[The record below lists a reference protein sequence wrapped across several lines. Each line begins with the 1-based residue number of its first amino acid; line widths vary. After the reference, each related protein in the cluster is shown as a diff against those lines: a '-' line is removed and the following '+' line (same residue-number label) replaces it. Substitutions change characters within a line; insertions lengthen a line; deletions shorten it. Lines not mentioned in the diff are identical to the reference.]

1 MVDGFAMGS
10 FKNGS
15 EGTNGHWEFA
25 IINEGAVFHC
35 RDEMFTTPKLTTAS
49 NVMELVCHT
58 MGFGVQRIMRI
69 AQLNSGWGSVGMMEL
84 GQDVPLL
91 HALKGRR

>member
-1 MVDGFAMGS
+1 MVDGFAVGS
-10 FKNGS
+10 FRDGS
-15 EGTNGHWEFA
+15 EGANGHWEFT

-35 RDEMFTTPKLTTAS
+35 RDEMFTIPKLTTVGNA
-49 NVMELVCHT
+49 MELLCI
-58 MGFGVQRIMRI
+58 RRI
-69 AQLNSGWGSVGMMEL
+69 AKLNRGWGSVGMMEQ